1 MPAFMARTSA
11 SVAGIRSDVKEALS
25 GGFLLEA
32 SLLESL
38 WNLALA
44 VSFRNY
50 HKVKKAMVSI
60 PC

>member
-1 MPAFMARTSA
+1 M
-11 SVAGIRSDVKEALS
+11 AGIRSDVKEALT
-25 GGFLLEA
+25 GGFLLEV

-44 VSFRNY
+44 VSFRSY